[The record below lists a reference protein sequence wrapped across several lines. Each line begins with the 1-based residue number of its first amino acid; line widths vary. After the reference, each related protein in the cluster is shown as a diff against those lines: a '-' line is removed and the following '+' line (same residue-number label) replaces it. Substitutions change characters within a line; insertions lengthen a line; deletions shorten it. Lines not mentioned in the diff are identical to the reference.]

1 MGGTHFLQTGYLLL
15 NRNAPYSLLLY
26 MNSLR
31 IRCQLYLYNIIFT
44 FGNADNLGIM
54 YSAKWN
60 RKEKEKVD
68 NLYIIAKK
76 IIDVRPTILKA
87 INCKNYRKSPGLFK
101 IAERLNVKIK
111 GEQHNALNDAVLLY
125 GVCRELNIQ
134 MSI

>member
-1 MGGTHFLQTGYLLL
+1 MKNQNIHL
-15 NRNAPYSLLLY
+15 NRILKLY
-26 MNSLR
+26 P
-31 IRCQLYLYNIIFT
+31 QLNILINNGYEVEFNHDIF
-44 FGNADNLGIM
+44 N
-54 YSAKWN
+54 
-60 RKEKEKVD
+60 

>member
-1 MGGTHFLQTGYLLL
+1 MEKIWTEMYEAAKAVLSERRISEYVTCGEVSAAILSKSGKIYTGVCIDT
-15 NRNAPYSLLLY
+15 
-26 MNSLR
+26 NS
-31 IRCQLYLYNIIFT
+31 T
-44 FGNADNLGIM
+44 LGIC
-54 YSAKWN
+54 AE
-60 RKEKEKVD
+60 R
-68 NLYIIAKK
+68 
-76 IIDVRPTILKA
+76 RPTILKA

>member
-1 MGGTHFLQTGYLLL
+1 MKLVCKVVVLSRFVP
-15 NRNAPYSLLLY
+15 AE
-26 MNSLR
+26 LR
-31 IRCQLYLYNIIFT
+31 FYR
-44 FGNADNLGIM
+44 
-54 YSAKWN
+54 
-60 RKEKEKVD
+60 
-68 NLYIIAKK
+68 LYIIAKK
-76 IIDVRPTILKA
+76 IIDVRPSILKA

>member
-1 MGGTHFLQTGYLLL
+1 MIGLFIKWGMKKLHYGLLDIEMTCDGKQE
-15 NRNAPYSLLLY
+15 NGK
-26 MNSLR
+26 
-31 IRCQLYLYNIIFT
+31 F
-44 FGNADNLGIM
+44 
-54 YSAKWN
+54 
-60 RKEKEKVD
+60 
-68 NLYIIAKK
+68 
-76 IIDVRPTILKA
+76 IDVRPTILKA